1 MKKTIFLLVAAFFF
15 GGVTLCAQEIQ
26 DIEVPAGYELSDS
39 LVYRPVDAYDTELA
53 GVSIFDYTSGVS
65 ISQSAAVREGM
76 LRHIGSNSGRKMS
89 GWRVRIFFDNKQ
101 DSRVKSETALK
112 DFQARYPG
120 YGAYRT
126 LANPFFK
133 VTVGDFRTKSEALE
147 LLERL
152 RRDFPSAF
160 VIRENISY
168 PALDKNDR
176 YIVDTVKVLR
186 QICSSKD

>member
-1 MKKTIFLLVAAFFF
+1 MKKTIFLLAAAFF
-15 GGVTLCAQEIQ
+15 GCMTLYAQDIQ
-26 DIEVPAGYELSDS
+26 DIEVPEGYELSDS
-39 LVYRPVDAYDTELA
+39 LVYRPADAYDTDLA

-65 ISQSAAVREGM
+65 IAQSAAVREGM
-76 LRHIGSNSGRKMS
+76 LRHIGSNSGRKMG

-101 DSRVKSETALK
+101 DSRAKSEVALK

-126 LANPFFK
+126 FANPFFK

-152 RRDFPSAF
+152 RKDFPSAF
-160 VIRENISY
+160 VIRESISY

>member
-1 MKKTIFLLVAAFFF
+1 MKKTIFLLVAAFF
-15 GGVTLCAQEIQ
+15 GGMTLYAQDIQ
-26 DIEVPAGYELSDS
+26 DIEVPEGYELADS
-39 LVYRPVDAYDTELA
+39 LVYRPADAYDTDLA

-76 LRHIGSNSGRKMS
+76 FRHIGSNSGRKMS

-101 DSRVKSETALK
+101 DSRTRSEAALK

-126 LANPFFK
+126 FANPFFK

-152 RRDFPSAF
+152 RNDFPTAF
-160 VIRENISY
+160 VIRESISY

-186 QICSSKD
+186 QVCSSKD

>member
-1 MKKTIFLLVAAFFF
+1 MKKTIFLLAAAFF
-15 GGVTLCAQEIQ
+15 GGMTLYAQDIQ
-26 DIEVPAGYELSDS
+26 DIEVPEGYELADS
-39 LVYRPVDAYDTELA
+39 LVYRPADAYDTDLA

-101 DSRVKSETALK
+101 DSRAKSEAALK
-112 DFQARYPG
+112 DFQMRYTG

-126 LANPFFK
+126 FANPFFK

-152 RRDFPSAF
+152 RKDFPAAF
-160 VIRENISY
+160 VIRESISY

-186 QICSSKD
+186 QVCSSKD

>member
-1 MKKTIFLLVAAFFF
+1 MKKTIFLLAAAFL
-15 GGVTLCAQEIQ
+15 GGMTLYAQDIQ
-26 DIEVPAGYELSDS
+26 DIEVPEGYELADS
-39 LVYRPVDAYDTELA
+39 LVYRPADAYDTDLA
-53 GVSIFDYTSGVS
+53 GVSIFDYTSGAS

-101 DSRVKSETALK
+101 DSRAKSETALK

-126 LANPFFK
+126 FANPFFK

-152 RRDFPSAF
+152 RKDFPAAF
-160 VIRENISY
+160 VIRESISY

-186 QICSSKD
+186 QVCSSKD